1 MSLLIELL
9 PTFLFVGIYAF
20 TGGGLFKATL
30 AGMIFSTGAT
40 LGYYTIFKRITNL
53 QMVMLVML
61 LSLGGLTI
69 YFETP
74 RFIQLLPTIIYFT
87 FAAAVILSMYNKK
100 PILRIM
106 FGKKFLKNE
115 KKIKAINLWD
125 DMSYHFAGFLAF
137 LSALNLV
144 VMFYA
149 STDFW
154 VYFKLA
160 VFLLFAAFI
169 IWELRW
175 AYHKISPRSSFL
187 NWLKHFFVS
196 QSKKPRS

>member
-20 TGGGLFKATL
+20 TGGGIFKATL
-30 AGMIFSTGAT
+30 AGMIFSTVAT
-40 LGYYTIFKRITNL
+40 LIYYVVFKRITNL
-53 QMVMLVML
+53 QIVMLLML

-87 FAAAVILSMYNKK
+87 FASAVILSMYNKK

-106 FGKKFLKNE
+106 FGKQFLKNE
-115 KKIKAINLWD
+115 KKIDKINLWD
-125 DMSYHFAGFLAF
+125 DISYHFAGFLAL

-154 VYFKLA
+154 VYFKLG
-160 VFLLFAAFI
+160 VFGLFVIFI
-169 IWELRW
+169 VWELRW
-175 AYHKISPRSSFL
+175 AYHKISPRSSFT
-187 NWLKHFFVS
+187 NWLKHFFVG
-196 QSKKPRS
+196 QKKK